1 MGLKVGRYQLSKWKG
16 ECGYKLSFFTVG
28 VTKWKAYTK
37 RLGSCDEWRVLVTG
51 GGRFGYR
58 KWGRGS

>member
-16 ECGYKLSFFTVG
+16 ECGYKLSFFTG

-37 RLGSCDEWRVLVTG
+37 RLGSCDEEGFGDWRWKVWL
-51 GGRFGYR
+51 
-58 KWGRGS
+58 S